1 MNLYTKTL
9 TACLLF
15 LAGQLSAQEKRS
27 YDSSY
32 QPILG
37 QSGHA
42 RFTYY
47 LNKEGKRIKEGPF
60 QFQSKKRDSLN
71 PSLFIYEEWKGQYAG
86 NKKQGT
92 WTYKKTRQWVQ
103 LEDVKEWDVQ
113 YQLKTEERIIKAHY
127 TNDLPDKE
135 WELIRTVFLN
145 KEAVQQ
151 TEKLKMVLQNQRI
164 NGPIEL
170 YYQMDSTR
178 SGRVSGFAQNGLM
191 DSVWNFEI
199 QKADSLI
206 REQRQYKKGFLL
218 SLTKIW
224 QSDTITNLKY
234 PLSQLIQ
241 ASLNEASGEDQAVNL
256 PVSLSFSDGYPRT
269 SKYLLEQKDANY
281 YLEEMLRQ
289 LFQYDP
295 GYIPANGLPVGT
307 NRGFYVLSSKE
318 KNLLDKWPDLEYA
331 YREKV
336 NAIKAELDTSLATA
350 NAPALTWI
358 RNWTNRQEYIFDYI
372 KPWNNILSRRE
383 IEYYYRKGELI
394 KYARELLDKDEIRT
408 AESSL
413 LSIAYEVPV
422 FNTTDFLSYISSNFE
437 LRKQK
442 ADSILGEL
450 KGISRE
456 QAVSREKQ
464 ALIQRVNALKKEVEE
479 QLKDSSY
486 DASIEPLMAHLKHY
500 FMEMEYPRL
509 YESFTNSMVA
519 DSITYLLES
528 VQMIQEIA
536 VRLPVRSKRI
546 DSLYTIYTFDPFTFN
561 DKFPRRIKKKLYD
574 LIAVELYS
582 DLLKQISINPSISE
596 VRTGIRRLYDIQE
609 RLLFLHD
616 KDTRKLERKL
626 RKGSSIQDK
635 LEVIKV

>member
-9 TACLLF
+9 IACLF
-15 LAGQLSAQEKRS
+15 CLAGQLSAQEKRS

-47 LNKEGKRIKEGPF
+47 LDKEGKRIKEGPF
-60 QFQSKKRDSLN
+60 QFQSKQRDSLN

-145 KEAVQQ
+145 KEAVEQ
-151 TEKLKMVLQNQRI
+151 TEKLKTVLQNQRI

-170 YYQMDSTR
+170 FYRMDSTR
-178 SGRVSGFAQNGLM
+178 SGRVIGFAKNGLM

-199 QKADSLI
+199 QKGDSLI

-218 SLTKIW
+218 SLTKVW
-224 QSDTITNLKY
+224 QSDTITNLNY

-241 ASLNEASGEDQAVNL
+241 ASLNEASGEDQSVNL
-256 PVSLSFSDGYPRT
+256 PVSLAFSDGYPRT
-269 SKYLLEQKDANY
+269 SDYVQAQKDANH
-281 YLEEMLRQ
+281 YLEEILRQ

-307 NRGFYVLSSKE
+307 NRGFYVLTQKE
-318 KNLLDKWPDLEYA
+318 KNLLDKWPDLEYS

-336 NAIKAELDTSLATA
+336 KTIKAELDTNLAA
-350 NAPALTWI
+350 ASSPALTWI
-358 RNWTNRQEYIFDYI
+358 RNWTNRQEYILDYI
-372 KPWNNILSRRE
+372 KPWNNILSRKE

-394 KYARELLDKDEIRT
+394 KYARELLDRDEIRK
-408 AESSL
+408 ADSS
-413 LSIAYEVPV
+413 IRTIEYEVPV
-422 FNTTDFLSYISSNFE
+422 FSTTDFLSYISSNFE
-437 LRKQK
+437 QRKQK
-442 ADSILGEL
+442 ADSILSEL
-450 KGISRE
+450 KSISRE

-479 QLKDSSY
+479 QWKDSSY

-500 FMEMEYPRL
+500 FMEMEYPRR
-509 YESFTNSMVA
+509 YESFMNSMVA

-574 LIAVELYS
+574 LIAVDLYS

-596 VRTGIRRLYDIQE
+596 VRTGIRKLYDIQE
-609 RLLFLHD
+609 RMLFLHD

-626 RKGSSIQDK
+626 KKGSSIQAK

>member
-9 TACLLF
+9 TACLF
-15 LAGQLSAQEKRS
+15 CLAGQLSAQEKRS

-60 QFQSKKRDSLN
+60 QFQSKQRDSLN

-145 KEAVQQ
+145 KEAVEQ
-151 TEKLKMVLQNQRI
+151 TEKLKTVLQNQRI

-170 YYQMDSTR
+170 FYRMDSTR
-178 SGRVSGFAQNGLM
+178 SGRVIGFAKNGLM

-199 QKADSLI
+199 QKGDSLI

-218 SLTKIW
+218 SLTKVW
-224 QSDTITNLKY
+224 QSDTITNLNY

-269 SKYLLEQKDANY
+269 SEYLLAQKDANQ

-295 GYIPANGLPVGT
+295 GYIPTNGLPVGT
-307 NRGFYVLSSKE
+307 NRGFYVLTQKE
-318 KNLLDKWPDLEYA
+318 KNLLDKWPDLEYS

-336 NAIKAELDTSLATA
+336 KTIKAELDTNLAA
-350 NAPALTWI
+350 ASSPALTWI
-358 RNWTNRQEYIFDYI
+358 RNWTNRQEYILDYI
-372 KPWNNILSRRE
+372 KPWNNILSRKE

-394 KYARELLDKDEIRT
+394 KYARELLDRDEIKT
-408 AESSL
+408 ADSSIR
-413 LSIAYEVPV
+413 SIEYEVSPL
-422 FNTTDFLSYISSNFE
+422 TTNDFLSYISNNFE
-437 LRKQK
+437 QRKQK

-450 KGISRE
+450 KSISRE

-464 ALIQRVNALKKEVEE
+464 ALLQRIQLLKKEVDE

-486 DASIEPLMAHLKHY
+486 HPSIKPLISHLKHY
-500 FMEMEYPRL
+500 FMEMEYSRL
-509 YESFTNSMVA
+509 YENLTTSAVS

-546 DSLYTIYTFDPFTFN
+546 DSLYTVYTFDPFTFN

-574 LIAVELYS
+574 LIAIELYS
-582 DLLKQISINPSISE
+582 DLLQQISINPSISE

-626 RKGSSIQDK
+626 KKGSSMQDK